1 MRFSLFLQQL
11 IDMRSTARIVLLLGV
26 TFSLL
31 GFQCE
36 KQATGP
42 LLKGKLAVNGICAN
56 ITITL
61 TQGALNPGQ
70 FESNWTDPTT
80 GITYQNAFRLANPC
94 QFPTHIREGEEFYF
108 RVTTRVNETCAT
120 CLAYYPTPQTALA
133 IQVE

>member
-1 MRFSLFLQQL
+1 MKNA
-11 IDMRSTARIVLLLGV
+11 ARILLLIGC

-36 KQATGP
+36 KQVNGP
-42 LLKGKLAVNGICAN
+42 LLKGKLAVNGICSN

-61 TQGALNPGQ
+61 VEGNLDPGQ
-70 FESNWTDPTT
+70 FENNWTDPTN

-94 QFPTHIREGEEFYF
+94 QFPSHIREGDEFYF

>member
-1 MRFSLFLQQL
+1 MKNA
-11 IDMRSTARIVLLLGV
+11 ARILLLIGC

-36 KQATGP
+36 KQVNGP
-42 LLKGKLAVNGICAN
+42 LLKGKLAVNGICSN

-61 TQGALNPGQ
+61 VEGNLDPGQ
-70 FESNWTDPTT
+70 FENNWTNPTT

-94 QFPTHIREGEEFYF
+94 QFPSHIREGDEFYF

>member
-1 MRFSLFLQQL
+1 MKNA
-11 IDMRSTARIVLLLGV
+11 ARILLLIGC

-36 KQATGP
+36 KQVNGP
-42 LLKGKLAVNGICAN
+42 LLKGKLAVNGICSN
-56 ITITL
+56 ITL
-61 TQGALNPGQ
+61 TLVEGNLDSGQ
-70 FESNWTDPTT
+70 FENSWTDPIT
-80 GITYQNAFRLANPC
+80 GITYQKAFRLANPC
-94 QFPTHIREGEEFYF
+94 QFPSHISEGEEFYF

>member
-1 MRFSLFLQQL
+1 MKNA
-11 IDMRSTARIVLLLGV
+11 ARILLLIGC

-36 KQATGP
+36 KQVNGP
-42 LLKGKLAVNGICAN
+42 LLKGKLAVNGICSN

-61 TQGALNPGQ
+61 VEGNLDSGQ
-70 FESNWTDPTT
+70 FENNWTDPTT

-94 QFPTHIREGEEFYF
+94 QFPSHIREGDEFYF

>member
-1 MRFSLFLQQL
+1 MKNA
-11 IDMRSTARIVLLLGV
+11 ARILLLIV
-26 TFSLL
+26 CTFSLL

-36 KQATGP
+36 KQVNGP
-42 LLKGKLAVNGICAN
+42 LLKGKLAVNGICSN

-61 TQGALNPGQ
+61 VEGNLDPGQ

-94 QFPTHIREGEEFYF
+94 QFPSHIREGDEFYF

>member
-1 MRFSLFLQQL
+1 MKNA
-11 IDMRSTARIVLLLGV
+11 ARILLLIGC
-26 TFSLL
+26 TFPLL

-36 KQATGP
+36 KQVNGP
-42 LLKGKLAVNGICAN
+42 LLKGKLAVNGICSN

-61 TQGALNPGQ
+61 VEGNLDPGQ

-94 QFPTHIREGEEFYF
+94 QFPSHIREGDEFYF

>member
-1 MRFSLFLQQL
+1 MKNA
-11 IDMRSTARIVLLLGV
+11 ARILLLIGC

-36 KQATGP
+36 KQVNGP
-42 LLKGKLAVNGICAN
+42 LLKGKLAVNGICSN
-56 ITITL
+56 ITL
-61 TQGALNPGQ
+61 TLVEGNLDSGQ
-70 FESNWTDPTT
+70 FENSWTDPVT
-80 GITYQNAFRLANPC
+80 GITYQKAFRLANPC
-94 QFPTHIREGEEFYF
+94 QFPSHIREGNEFYF

>member
-1 MRFSLFLQQL
+1 MKNA
-11 IDMRSTARIVLLLGV
+11 ARLLLMIGC

-36 KQATGP
+36 KQLNGP
-42 LLKGKLAVNGICAN
+42 LLKGKLAVNGICSN

-61 TQGALNPGQ
+61 VQGNLDPGQ
-70 FESNWTDPTT
+70 FENNWTDPTT

-94 QFPTHIREGEEFYF
+94 QFPSHISEGDEFYF
-108 RVTTRVNETCAT
+108 RVTTRLNETCAT
-120 CLAYYPTPQTALA
+120 CQAFYPTPQTALA

>member
-1 MRFSLFLQQL
+1 MKNA
-11 IDMRSTARIVLLLGV
+11 ARILLLIGC

-36 KQATGP
+36 KQVNGP
-42 LLKGKLAVNGICAN
+42 LLKGKLAVNGICSN

-61 TQGALNPGQ
+61 VEGNLDPGQ
-70 FESNWTDPTT
+70 FENNWTDPTT

-94 QFPTHIREGEEFYF
+94 QFPSHIREGNEFYF

>member
-1 MRFSLFLQQL
+1 MKNA
-11 IDMRSTARIVLLLGV
+11 ARILLLIGC

-36 KQATGP
+36 KQVNGP
-42 LLKGKLAVNGICAN
+42 LLKGKLAVNGICSN

-61 TQGALNPGQ
+61 VEGNLDPGQ
-70 FESNWTDPTT
+70 FENNWTDPTT

-94 QFPTHIREGEEFYF
+94 QFPSHIREGDEFYF

>member
-1 MRFSLFLQQL
+1 MKNA
-11 IDMRSTARIVLLLGV
+11 ARILLLIGC

-36 KQATGP
+36 KQVNGP
-42 LLKGKLAVNGICAN
+42 LLKGKLAVNGISSN

-61 TQGALNPGQ
+61 VEGNLDPGQ

-94 QFPTHIREGEEFYF
+94 QFPSHISEGDEFYL